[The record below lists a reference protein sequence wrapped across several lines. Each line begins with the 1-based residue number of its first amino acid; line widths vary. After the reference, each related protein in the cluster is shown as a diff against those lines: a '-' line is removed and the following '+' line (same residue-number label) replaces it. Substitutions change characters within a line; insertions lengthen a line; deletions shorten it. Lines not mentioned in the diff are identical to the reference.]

1 VGKERKKCL
10 LGLIV
15 TAILLGS
22 FPIDPGC
29 QAEAATK
36 HLEDASE
43 IRVEDRR
50 DFTRVVFRCSGPEA
64 CSVEP
69 DLERHRFIVLL
80 PGTTPKIVP
89 SRLPAEHPLVHRIE
103 TFDDPE
109 KGRGVE
115 VVLKSLSIDWVS
127 YRYDDPPRTV
137 LYLKARR
144 GIRQTASTPSKP
156 PISKKT
162 APPRAGKTP
171 PAAKAST
178 EPKSEARKSSNVS
191 EIPEMKR
198 TEKIEEALWRP
209 SATDIPEFLRVDPVY
224 PPDFQEMRA
233 DERDLYQKALKRYR
247 EQDFSGAKAIVSKI
261 IPREP
266 RSSLAE
272 ILAFFKADCQFRR
285 AADRG
290 GQDYLRAIQTYQE
303 AVIRFPRSAFVAHAR
318 LTVGLGYR
326 RIGFFQEALLQYQMF
341 LKEFPESPAA
351 LEAEFWEGECLFQHG
366 KYEEAKRL
374 FETFARESPQSIHGR
389 IAALRVGDCL
399 YKLGDVK
406 GARKQYGAVLAD
418 ISDLSCVPVD
428 SLELAGLSFLRNGDF
443 QKGRGIL
450 FRAVNLDPHSKQAGD
465 MMNAIARSYLEEH
478 REDEALKVNLLL
490 CEGLGQEDAAA
501 AGWVRLAD
509 MRLSRPWLKWPPLCL
524 DACLNPIGVYQRFLD
539 ECQDMDAADHIMY
552 RKSLAQVKDGQLE
565 EAVVNLKKIVSQRQQ
580 DPLREQSASLL
591 AYCLNSLIRQHHN
604 HRDDVDVVHLYTEN
618 ADFLQGKENPDQ
630 GGLILV
636 AESFQQL
643 GLLEDALCVYRL
655 VESSGRGPQ
664 DHVLFQTAGVLTQ
677 QGDKEGAREALECL
691 HMSFPQSGY
700 VVHAEKLL
708 GDICLD
714 LKDEKAAATW
724 YRRALAKMGT
734 GPDTGPV
741 WVRLGRAL
749 RGSGQH
755 REAMAAYRRAI
766 STMWPQRKQIWAK
779 KSLGETLSE
788 LAEYCE
794 NRGQIPEATEYY
806 TKAVS
811 IAPSDDHVDWALYQ
825 LGESHRKMGN
835 LAMMHKVFEDLN
847 KRSPDSLWAKLAD
860 WSRGNAAFEGES
872 GPYLAQA
879 QERIT
884 RERKE

>member
-1 VGKERKKCL
+1 MATV
-10 LGLIV
+10 
-15 TAILLGS
+15 ILLGS
-22 FPIDPGC
+22 LPIGPGY
-29 QAEAATK
+29 QAGAATK
-36 HLEDASE
+36 RFEGASE

-50 DFTRVVFRCSGPEA
+50 DFTRVVFHCSRPEA

-69 DLERHRFIVLL
+69 DLERHRFIVRL
-80 PGTTPKIVP
+80 PGTTAKIVP
-89 SRLPAEHPLVHRIE
+89 LRLPAEHPLINKIE

-109 KGRGVE
+109 KGRGVQ
-115 VVLKSLSIDWVS
+115 VVLKSPSIDWVF
-127 YRYDDPPRTV
+127 YRFDDPPRTV

-144 GIRQTASTPSKP
+144 GIRKTTSSPSKP
-156 PISKKT
+156 NIGRKT
-162 APPRAGKTP
+162 APPRVSKTP
-171 PAAKAST
+171 PTPKAST
-178 EPKSEARKSSNVS
+178 DPKPGHKKPSNTSET
-191 EIPEMKR
+191 PEVKG
-198 TEKIEEALWRP
+198 TGKIEEALWRP
-209 SATDIPEFLRVDPVY
+209 SAKDIPEFLQVDPVY

-247 EQDFSGAKAIVSKI
+247 EQDFSGAKALVSKI
-261 IPREP
+261 LPREP

-272 ILAFFKADCQFRR
+272 TLAFFKADCQFRN
-285 AADRG
+285 AEDGAS
-290 GQDYLRAIQTYQE
+290 QDCLRAIQAYQE
-303 AVIRFPRSAFVAHAR
+303 AMIRFPKSAFVAHAR
-318 LTVGLGYR
+318 LTVGVGYR
-326 RIGFFQEALLQYQMF
+326 RVGFFQEALVQYQMY
-341 LKEFPESPAA
+341 LKEFPESTAA

-366 KYEEAKRL
+366 KYKEAKKL
-374 FETFARESPQSIHGR
+374 FETFAKESPQSIHGR

-406 GARKQYGAVLAD
+406 GARKQYGGVLAD
-418 ISDLSCVPVD
+418 TSDLSCVPVD

-450 FRAVNLDPHSKQAGD
+450 FRAVNLDPHSEQAGD
-465 MMNAIARSYLEEH
+465 MMNAIARSYLEEN

-501 AGWVRLAD
+501 AAWVRLAD
-509 MRLSRPWLKWPPLCL
+509 MRLSRPWLKWPPLCV

-539 ECQDMDAADHIMY
+539 QCQDMDAADHVMY

-580 DPLREQSASLL
+580 DTVRERSASLL
-591 AYCLNSLIRQHHN
+591 AYCLNSLIRQHHS
-604 HRDDVDVVHLYTEN
+604 HRDDVDVVRLYKEN
-618 ADFLQGKENPDQ
+618 AGFLQGKGNPDQ

-636 AESFQQL
+636 AESFQHL

-655 VESSGRGPQ
+655 VESSGRGRQ
-664 DHVLFQTAGVLTQ
+664 DHVLFQTARVLTQ
-677 QGDKEGAREALECL
+677 QGDKEGAREALERL
-691 HMSFPQSGY
+691 HTSFPRSGY

-714 LKDEKAAATW
+714 LKDEKVAATW

-755 REAMAAYRRAI
+755 TEATAAYRRAI
-766 STMWPQRKQIWAK
+766 STMWPQRKQVWAK
-779 KSLGETLSE
+779 KILGDTLTE

-794 NRGQIPEATEYY
+794 NRGQIPEAAEYY
-806 TKAVS
+806 TKVVS
-811 IAPSDDHVDWALYQ
+811 IAPSDDHVNWALYQ

-835 LAMMHKVFEDLN
+835 LEMMQKTFEDLN

-860 WSRGNAAFEGES
+860 WSRGNAAFEGEA
-872 GPYLAQA
+872 GPYLARA

-884 RERKE
+884 GKRKQ